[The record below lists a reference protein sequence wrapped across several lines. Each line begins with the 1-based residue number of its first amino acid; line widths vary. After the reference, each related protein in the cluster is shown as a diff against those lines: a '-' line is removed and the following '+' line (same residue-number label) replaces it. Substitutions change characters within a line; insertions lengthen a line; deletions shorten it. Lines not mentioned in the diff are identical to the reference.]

1 MAGPGPGRPGGP
13 RRPGGRTGASDRTS
27 SATTTGRRLKQRVV
41 TAKGRSVSSK
51 RWLERQLNDP
61 YVAAARDRGLRSRSA
76 FKLAEIDDKAWF
88 LKPGAVV
95 VDLGAAPGGW
105 SQIAA
110 ERVRAGEGRGRVI
123 ALDLTAVDPLPG
135 VTVLQRDFLAPETI
149 AALLQALDGA
159 KADAVISDMAAP
171 ASGHRQ
177 TDHLKIMALCDAALD
192 FARQVL
198 KPGGTF
204 LCKVLRGGTE
214 RELLE
219 GMKRDFAAVRHVK
232 PKASRSDSA
241 ELYVLATGFRGSSGG
256 D

>member
-13 RRPGGRTGASDRTS
+13 RRPGGRKPVSGRS
-27 SATTTGRRLKQRVV
+27 SASSTARRLKQRVV

-51 RWLERQLNDP
+51 LWLERQLNDP
-61 YVAAARDRGLRSRSA
+61 YVAEARDRGFRSRSA
-76 FKLAEIDDKAWF
+76 FKLAEIDDKARF

-95 VDLGAAPGGW
+95 IDLGAAPGGW
-105 SQIAA
+105 SQVAA

-123 ALDLTAVDPLPG
+123 ALDRNAMDPLPG
-135 VTVLQRDFLAPETI
+135 VSVLKRDFLEPEAVEELR
-149 AALLQALDGA
+149 AALAKD

-171 ASGHRQ
+171 ATGHRQ

-192 FARQVL
+192 FAKEVL

-219 GMKRDFAAVRHVK
+219 AMKRDFAMVRHVK
-232 PKASRSDSA
+232 PKASRTDSA
-241 ELYVLATGFRGSSGG
+241 ELFVLASGFRA
-256 D
+256 

>member
-1 MAGPGPGRPGGP
+1 MK
-13 RRPGGRTGASDRTS
+13 
-27 SATTTGRRLKQRVV
+27 TTVR
-41 TAKGRSVSSK
+41 TAKGRPVGST

-61 YVAAARDRGLRSRSA
+61 YVAAARDRGLRSRAA
-76 FKLAEIDDKAWF
+76 FKLVEIDDKARF

-110 ERVRAGEGRGRVI
+110 ERVRAGEGRGGVI
-123 ALDLTAVDPLPG
+123 ALDLTAMDPLPG
-135 VTVLQRDFLAPETI
+135 VTVLQRDFLEPEAV
-149 AALLQALDGA
+149 AALLRALDGE

-177 TDHLKIMALCDAALD
+177 TDHLKVMALADAALD

-241 ELYVLATGFRGSSGG
+241 ELFVLASGFRGG
-256 D
+256 

>member
-13 RRPGGRTGASDRTS
+13 RRPGGRKPVSSRSSTS
-27 SATTTGRRLKQRVV
+27 STARRLKQRVV

-51 RWLERQLNDP
+51 LWLERQLNDP
-61 YVAAARDRGLRSRSA
+61 YVAEARDRGFRSRSA
-76 FKLAEIDDKAWF
+76 FKLAEIDEKSRF

-105 SQIAA
+105 SQVAA
-110 ERVRAGEGRGRVI
+110 ERIRAGQGRGRVI
-123 ALDLTAVDPLPG
+123 ALDLSTMDPLPG
-135 VTVLQRDFLAPETI
+135 VTVLRRDFLDSAAVDELR
-149 AALLQALDGA
+149 AALAGE

-171 ASGHRQ
+171 ATGHRQ

-192 FARQVL
+192 FAKAVL

-219 GMKRDFAAVRHVK
+219 TMKRDFAVVRHVK

-241 ELYVLATGFRGSSGG
+241 ELFVLATGFRGH
-256 D
+256 

>member
-13 RRPGGRTGASDRTS
+13 RRPGGRKGSSDRTS
-27 SATTTGRRLKQRVV
+27 STSTGRRLKQRVV

-61 YVAAARDRGLRSRSA
+61 YVAAARDRGLRSRAA
-76 FKLAEIDDKAWF
+76 FKLVEIDDKARF

-95 VDLGAAPGGW
+95 VDLGAAPSGW

-123 ALDLTAVDPLPG
+123 ALDLTAMDPLPG
-135 VTVLQRDFLAPETI
+135 VTVLQRDFLEPEAV
-149 AALLQALDGA
+149 AALLRALDGE
-159 KADAVISDMAAP
+159 KADAVLSDMAAP

-177 TDHLKIMALCDAALD
+177 TDHLKIMALADAALD

-241 ELYVLATGFRGSSGG
+241 ELFVLASGFRGG
-256 D
+256 

>member
-13 RRPGGRTGASDRTS
+13 RRPGGRKSIADRS
-27 SATTTGRRLKQRVV
+27 SSSTPAGRRLKQRVV

-51 RWLERQLNDP
+51 LWLERQLNDP
-61 YVAAARDRGLRSRSA
+61 YVAAARDRGWRSRSA
-76 FKLAEIDDKAWF
+76 FKLAEIDDKARF
-88 LKPGAVV
+88 LKPGAVI

-105 SQIAA
+105 SQVAA

-123 ALDLTAVDPLPG
+123 ALDRSVMDPPPG
-135 VTVLQRDFLAPETI
+135 VSVLQRDFLEPETVEALS
-149 AALLQALDGA
+149 AALGPD
-159 KADAVISDMAAP
+159 KADAVISDMAAS

-192 FARQVL
+192 FAKQVL

-214 RELLE
+214 RELLD
-219 GMKRDFAAVRHVK
+219 GMKRDFAMVRHVK

-241 ELYVLATGFRGSSGG
+241 ELFVLASGFRGH
-256 D
+256 

>member
-13 RRPGGRTGASDRTS
+13 RRPGGRKGSSDRTS
-27 SATTTGRRLKQRVV
+27 STSTGRRLKQRVV

-61 YVAAARDRGLRSRSA
+61 YVAAARDRGLRSRAA
-76 FKLAEIDDKAWF
+76 FKLVEIDDKARF

-123 ALDLTAVDPLPG
+123 ALDLTAMDPLPG
-135 VTVLQRDFLAPETI
+135 VTVLQRDFLEPEAV
-149 AALLQALDGA
+149 AALHQALGGE

-177 TDHLKIMALCDAALD
+177 TDHLKVMALADAALD

-214 RELLE
+214 RALLE

-241 ELYVLATGFRGSSGG
+241 ELFVLASGFRGG
-256 D
+256 

>member
-13 RRPGGRTGASDRTS
+13 RRPGGRKPVSGRS
-27 SATTTGRRLKQRVV
+27 SASSTARRLKQRVV

-51 RWLERQLNDP
+51 LWLERQLNDP
-61 YVAAARDRGLRSRSA
+61 YVAEARDRGFRSRSA
-76 FKLAEIDDKAWF
+76 FKLAEIDDKARF

-105 SQIAA
+105 SQVAA

-123 ALDLTAVDPLPG
+123 ALDRNAMDPLPG
-135 VTVLQRDFLAPETI
+135 VSVLKRDFLEPEAVEELR
-149 AALLQALDGA
+149 AALAKD

-171 ASGHRQ
+171 ATGHRQ

-192 FARQVL
+192 FAKEVL

-219 GMKRDFAAVRHVK
+219 AMKRDFAMVRHVK
-232 PKASRSDSA
+232 PKASRTDSA
-241 ELYVLATGFRGSSGG
+241 ELFVLATGFKA
-256 D
+256 

>member
-13 RRPGGRTGASDRTS
+13 RRPGGRKPVSSRSSTS
-27 SATTTGRRLKQRVV
+27 STARRLKQRVV

-51 RWLERQLNDP
+51 LWLERQLNDP
-61 YVAAARDRGLRSRSA
+61 YVAEARDRGFRSRSA
-76 FKLAEIDDKAWF
+76 FKLAEIDDKARF

-105 SQIAA
+105 SQVAA

-123 ALDLTAVDPLPG
+123 ALDRNAMDPLPG
-135 VTVLQRDFLAPETI
+135 VSVLKRDFLEPEAVEELR
-149 AALLQALDGA
+149 AALARD

-171 ASGHRQ
+171 ATGHRQ

-192 FARQVL
+192 FAKEVL

-219 GMKRDFAAVRHVK
+219 AMKRDFAMVRHVK
-232 PKASRSDSA
+232 PKASRTDSA
-241 ELYVLATGFRGSSGG
+241 ELFVLASGFRA
-256 D
+256 